1 MILNTESAVKIAE
14 SLLQI
19 KAIKLNP
26 TTPFQWASG
35 WNSPI
40 YCDNRKTLSYPPV
53 RTYIRQ
59 QFVTAINERYPNVE
73 IIAGVATGGIALG
86 ALVAEAMGLPFGYVR
101 SAYKGHGLQ
110 NMIEGDIYSDQKVVV
125 IEDLI
130 STGGSS
136 LKAVTALREHGCD
149 VLGMVAIFKRNIKSH
164 QSWITR
170 SFALVTTAITFR
182 TLQILLSSL
191 GITAETNYQL
201 SLWLSIGINLI
212 LAEYYLYKST
222 NNHKLRANK
231 TNKLTQ

>member
-53 RTYIRQ
+53 RTFIRQ
-59 QFVTAINERYPNVE
+59 QFVEAINERYPNVE
-73 IIAGVATGGIALG
+73 VIAGVATGGIALG
-86 ALVAEAMGLPFGYVR
+86 ALVAEAMGLPFAYVR
-101 SAYKGHGLQ
+101 SASKGHGMQ
-110 NMIEGDIYSDQKVVV
+110 NMIEGDIFADQKVVV

-136 LKAVTALREHGCD
+136 LKAVAALREHGCD
-149 VLGMVAIFKRNIKSH
+149 ILGMVAIFTYGFDLAKRNFEESKCD
-164 QSWITR
+164 
-170 SFALVTTAITFR
+170 LVTLSDYNSMLTAAVSSDYVSKND
-182 TLQILLSSL
+182 LESLSEWRKSPNTWSPNK
-191 GITAETNYQL
+191 GI
-201 SLWLSIGINLI
+201 
-212 LAEYYLYKST
+212 
-222 NNHKLRANK
+222 
-231 TNKLTQ
+231 

>member
-1 MILNTESAVKIAE
+1 MILNTQSALKIAE

-26 TTPFQWASG
+26 TNPFQWASG

-59 QFVTAINERYPNVE
+59 QFVDAINERYPNVE

-86 ALVAEAMGLPFGYVR
+86 ALVAEAMGLPFAYVR
-101 SAYKGHGLQ
+101 SASKGHGMQ
-110 NMIEGDIYSDQKVVV
+110 NMIEGDIFADQKVVV

-136 LKAVTALREHGCD
+136 LKAVRALREHGCNI
-149 VLGMVAIFKRNIKSH
+149 LGMVAIFTYGFDVAEKNFEESKCD
-164 QSWITR
+164 
-170 SFALVTTAITFR
+170 LVT
-182 TLQILLSSL
+182 LSDYDSMLKAAVSANYVSETDTDSL
-191 GITAETNYQL
+191 SE
-201 SLWLSIGINLI
+201 WR
-212 LAEYYLYKST
+212 KSPST
-222 NNHKLRANK
+222 WTPNK
-231 TNKLTQ
+231 